1 MKYPFREFNSDDTN
15 DYSLPSEAM
24 TFNGVT
30 IEKVIPEYQTLQVM
44 GRELI
49 GQTLDTLKVGQQ
61 DGERIQGHSIPPREI
76 TVKYQINADSPER
89 FRAIFYELNQILS
102 GVDNKFYF
110 ADDPEKYF
118 VGTLEEASVPD
129 GGKLQ
134 VVSDFTIL
142 CNDPYAYSVNEDEFD
157 LDSTQGQYTIQND
170 FNGKVMGQTSKV
182 PHTIYASQE
191 PITVAMQPPSAYTQE
206 VTTDLYSRLASI
218 DGTCA
223 TVVSKIK
230 RTAAI
235 TQTLFPLATDSPK
248 TGALDYFRL
257 NGDNIEIGGWFAW
270 NQYATHPYNYIIITD
285 ADWHNEYGRVKVDLT
300 DRPDVHNVYPNYPNG
315 GHCGFYGSIPYK
327 TGMGNKDLRIHFRY
341 SDAENGEGN
350 WCNCSFIASS
360 QDYWQQPAPHL
371 LVKFDLVNA
380 YEQAQPGYW
389 DKYKVNSRQQQLEW
403 LKKYI
408 VSARFSAVISGSG
421 ESGHNARIQVWD
433 QNDSWVG
440 STSTASP
447 TPSLVTISYATPTEL
462 FNYASA
468 DGYLYFNIFPQYA
481 VSGDTADSVI
491 NLDYFGA
498 QIVTDAPE
506 AEAMNIVNDGPLPV
520 AARFE
525 VTNHEDNGFLGI
537 TSNDRS
543 VLIGNPNE
551 IDGGKV
557 EKSETL
563 FTIDKAATDLAQF
576 KINSGISGNDE
587 DIRQVGS
594 IYIGSN
600 RSKWALMCYQPSTGY
615 DFGAA
620 TSGTDRG
627 WHGPSVHRDTWEDSE
642 GTTGSDNF
650 TCETKIGFESQMAD
664 TGLTN
669 IVLNAAA
676 GERLVTIQFVT
687 GANANTT
694 MLVRNSDDQNVYYDN
709 NPRWN
714 TFVGTVKIQR
724 FGNTWTVD
732 VQDTETGSGTR
743 ETVTFDQ
750 AASGAKKVTGWTYQ
764 ICQWSS
770 MAQVSNM
777 VLFDFWFRKENVD
790 KYVDVPN
797 TFEDGDQIS
806 VGGTENKVETRVN
819 GALTLAIQGMGSK
832 PIMIYPGNNI
842 ISFLFSD
849 FASTPSVKAYIRKKY
864 L

>member
-1 MKYPFREFNSDDTN
+1 MSD
-15 DYSLPSEAM
+15 
-24 TFNGVT
+24 F
-30 IEKVIPEYQTLQVM
+30 KVFYD
-44 GRELI
+44 GGELTQYI
-49 GQTLDTLKVGQQ
+49 DVL
-61 DGERIQGHSIPPREI
+61 
-76 TVKYQINADSPER
+76 A
-89 FRAIFYELNQILS
+89 
-102 GVDNKFYF
+102 GVDETLMPDR
-110 ADDPEKYF
+110 ADDLVSPGLMQGSVLRSAKL
-118 VGTLEEASVPD
+118 GTRTMLMP
-129 GGKLQ
+129 
-134 VVSDFTIL
+134 FTISAPNILDKYSKLASLIYSGDNQPKKLIFSSRPDRYWMAIPQGDIPAPQNNDVRLSSTITWL
-142 CNDPYAYSVNEDEFD
+142 CYDPFAYAIEEDEFD
-157 LDSTQGQYTIQND
+157 LDATAGQYTVQND

-206 VTTDLYSRLASI
+206 ITTDLYSKLASI

-223 TVVSKIK
+223 TVISKAK
-230 RTAAI
+230 RTTAI

-270 NQYATHPYNYIIITD
+270 DQYATHPYNYIIITD

-327 TGMGNKDLRIHFRY
+327 KGMGNKDLRIHFRY

-350 WCNCSFIASS
+350 WYNCSFIASS
-360 QDYWQQPAPHL
+360 QDYWQQSAPHL

-421 ESGHNARIQVWD
+421 ESGNNARMQVWD

-462 FNYASA
+462 FNYSSA

-481 VSGDTADSVI
+481 VSGDTTDSVI

-525 VTNHEDNGFLGI
+525 VTNHGDNGFLGI
-537 TSNDRS
+537 TGHDRS

-557 EKSETL
+557 KKSETL
-563 FTIDKAATDLAQF
+563 FTIDKTATDLAQF
-576 KINSGISGNDE
+576 KINSGISGADE

-627 WHGPSVHRDTWEDSE
+627 WHGPSVHRDTWEDSQ

-650 TCETKIGFESQMAD
+650 TCETRIGFESQFAD
-664 TGLTN
+664 AGLVN

-676 GERLVTIQFVT
+676 GERLVTVQIVT
-687 GANANTT
+687 GNNANATL
-694 MLVRNSDDQNVYYDN
+694 LVRNSDSQNVYYDN
-709 NPRWN
+709 SPRWN
-714 TFVGTVKIQR
+714 TFVGTIKIQR

-732 VQDTETGSGTR
+732 VQDTESGSGARQTI
-743 ETVTFDQ
+743 TFDQ
-750 AASGAKKVTGWTYQ
+750 TTSGAKKVTGWTWQ
-764 ICQWSS
+764 ICQWSNIE
-770 MAQVSNM
+770 QVSNM

-790 KYVDVPN
+790 EYVDVPN
-797 TFEDGDQIS
+797 TFEDGDLIS

-819 GALTLAIQGMGSK
+819 GALNLVLQNIASK
-832 PIMIYPGNNI
+832 SIMVYPGNNI